1 MMLVSLRKKL
11 LQVHNLILLVCLAA
25 SALGKDQARPIKV
38 GEINPMTG
46 AIGQYGVTCHQ
57 GIKLAVDEANRNG
70 GVLDRSIDL
79 ITEDNQSQPGQT
91 ATIARK
97 LLTQDKVQVIIGD
110 LTSSATLE
118 AAPLAQAARIPLVTP
133 TATNPKVTEVG
144 EYIFRICFIDE
155 FQGKV
160 MARFAR
166 ETLHAERAAILT
178 DVKQDYSLGLSQFFK
193 ETFAAAG
200 GTIVKEQSYA
210 SGDKDF
216 RAQLSSVRVAKP
228 DVIFLPGY
236 YPEVS
241 LILREAR
248 QLGITGTFVGC
259 EAWDN
264 PTLLQIGGKAAEGAF
279 FSNHFSADDPAP
291 VVQDFAKVY
300 EQTFGSRPDTFA
312 ALGYDAARLVVDA
325 FRRAGTDDPAKVRD
339 ALAQTRDFAGVTGSI
354 SIDEH
359 RNASKPAVIL
369 AIKEGRFQYFQKV
382 NPN

>member
-1 MMLVSLRKKL
+1 MSFRKRLVH
-11 LQVHNLILLVCLAA
+11 VYNLILLFALIA
-25 SALGKDQARPIKV
+25 SAVGEESPIKV
-38 GEINPMTG
+38 GEMNPITG
-46 AIGQYGVTCHQ
+46 AIGQYGVSCHQ

-70 GVLDRSIDL
+70 GVLQRNIDL

-97 LLTQDKVQVIIGD
+97 LITQDKVRAIIGD

-118 AAPLAQAARIPLVTP
+118 AAPIAQDAKIPLVTP
-133 TATNPKVTEVG
+133 TATNPKITEVG
-144 EYIFRICFIDE
+144 DYIFRICFIDS

-166 ETLHAERAAILT
+166 EVLHANRAAILT
-178 DVKQDYSLGLSQFFK
+178 DVKQDYSVGLQQYFK
-193 ETFAAAG
+193 DTFSALG
-200 GTIVKEQSYA
+200 GTVVKEQSYA

-216 RAQLSSVRVAKP
+216 RAQLSSVRVTHP

-248 QLGITGTFVGC
+248 QLGIAATFLGC

-264 PTLLQIGGKAAEGAF
+264 PTLLEIGGSAAEGSF

-291 VVQDFAKVY
+291 VVQNFVKVY
-300 EQTFGSRPDTFA
+300 QMIFGSRPDTFA
-312 ALGYDAARLVVDA
+312 ALGYDAARLLIDA
-325 FRRAGTDDPAKVRD
+325 FRRAGSDDPASVRA

-354 SIDEH
+354 TIDAQ

-369 AIKEGRFQYFQKV
+369 AIKGGRFQYFQKV